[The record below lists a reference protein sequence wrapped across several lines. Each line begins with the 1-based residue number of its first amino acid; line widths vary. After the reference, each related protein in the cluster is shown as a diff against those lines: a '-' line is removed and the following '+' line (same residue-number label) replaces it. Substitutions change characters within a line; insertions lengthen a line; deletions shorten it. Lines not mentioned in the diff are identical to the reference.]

1 MDTCTQVD
9 TYSRQVDEDDTRA
22 YNYAVIEL
30 KKQPIQGPSGTY
42 HVKNGII
49 HQGYSPIGL
58 KGFSVSEDYWNIF
71 H

>member
-1 MDTCTQVD
+1 MDTYGMQVD
-9 TYSRQVDEDDTRA
+9 TCVQVDEDDTRA
-22 YNYAVIEL
+22 YNYAVSEL
-30 KKQPIQGPSGTY
+30 KNQPIQGPNGTY

-58 KGFSVSEDYWNIF
+58 KGFSVSSDYWNIF